1 MNYKELKDRLTKCE
15 YTLKMFKNGT
25 LVDKDKKTVRELKIL
40 KESLHKQMKEIE
52 SKEIDVFGYQTKH
65 FHVCP
70 GATSLFKRI
79 IPKTPEKMQDM
90 IVKLAKHH
98 DILFA
103 IEIIALKSQK
113 AAKKYLDKAI
123 EVASD
128 IYVIGGKIGLDQNT
142 DLSYI
147 QNHLEIINN
156 AARGEVSEE
165 EGVIFTDDEMKA
177 KKLAKDGARV
187 KLTSEGPHQTTY
199 VKVARSDYKK
209 AMGILDSNIDPT
221 YAKMDVVDDDG
232 DGNVIIYFN
241 FRAKDDGEPGEDPAE
256 FIYDLSMDLEANGIS
271 IVDKSHDVDEAKD
284 INDPV
289 LMKLRALQSRM
300 AKKKA
305 IVKGGERHTGKKRA
319 ILSKLQTKRDQVMR
333 DMEQEAEPE
342 GGPIADKYGDML
354 NKIDAAIAK
363 AKGTKP
369 KSYDDTFNEGQDDIF
384 ALGYDLDATQYL
396 VDYLKSKYKE
406 GQDYELHIG
415 RGDTHPNAVT
425 LINPEMEQDEE
436 LGNLLMNAG
445 DNEETDYQSG
455 REAEKDYIGE
465 KKRPGLW
472 ANIRAKRAR
481 GEKPAHKNSNA
492 HKDAVKAGNKIKEE
506 DVNLSKEHLSII
518 ASKAGKAIVQAVHAS
533 GDEVS
538 KARIKKVF
546 SSALSPS
553 IPEAFTVHIIY
564 KNDSEVSYRFQIDRN
579 KLIFLADGE
588 DIILSDV
595 GVKPSG
601 EPFINTELV
610 KNEMAKY
617 FKQMQEK
624 NEQDIEQKFDDRG
637 KPTHLGHRLS
647 DKDRATLAKIANMI
661 KNANREDYDYNEGT
675 ADDIAEE
682 YTKEKL
688 LAYLG
693 QADDAMIRTYDDKYL
708 IIYNP
713 KNGNDDNAAMWHD
726 DTVFG
731 VDQDGQEHEVRYNQ
745 IDGLQLEDINEES
758 ELDKI
763 TKAKRLIKQQAPAMN
778 KLPQDDPK
786 RKAFIDKVKQINQKH
801 KELLDKEDDKISG
814 TGRDQEL
821 DEGRGD
827 FDDVL
832 KAIQNMSNN
841 DDISERDAAA
851 EIVLALADKFQL
863 PVDKNLEDYM
873 QEDTNEY
880 GSSQGA
886 MELDTLFGAL
896 GYRDGFDDFI
906 EDNPGAVEALHGWIS
921 SIPEFRKKLGA
932 EFSNSELEDMGMY
945 DIAGYD
951 DEDDDMDEAEAK
963 PIPDTILRGYNANVK
978 NAQSMATALL
988 SLFNQIN
995 SKEPTDFTAN
1005 GNIKRV
1011 IKLLNYVAK
1020 TPDTETDQGGEQT
1033 ADGLD
1038 EASNSIR
1045 TPAYDQAREQFFDYL
1060 ERTLDATYRN
1070 ASKGATAKKLL
1081 KDPNQEEFITQQILP
1096 AILKRDDQPF
1106 SATFKQQM
1114 LGDENLRRDFVR
1126 VAMDMYPEHRI
1137 TPDAVNPDGSEF
1149 MGEAG
1154 PGFAHDCAAK
1164 VVHEKYGKG
1173 NCIPEK
1179 HTLVKEGEKH
1189 VVTHY
1194 DVLFEGGKTV
1204 KDIPVSELDIKTSNE
1219 HWHKGYKKKKK

>member
-1 MNYKELKDRLTKCE
+1 MNYKELKDRLSKCE
-15 YTLKMFKNGT
+15 YTLKCYRENKA
-25 LVDKDKKTVRELKIL
+25 VEKDNKTVKKLELL
-40 KESLHKQMKEIE
+40 KESLENQLKEQE
-52 SKEIDVFGYQTKH
+52 AGMVVTKDSEE
-65 FHVCP
+65 
-70 GATSLFKRI
+70 A
-79 IPKTPEKMQDM
+79 E
-90 IVKLAKHH
+90 KLAK
-98 DILFA
+98 
-103 IEIIALKSQK
+103 K
-113 AAKKYLDKAI
+113 
-123 EVASD
+123 
-128 IYVIGGKIGLDQNT
+128 
-142 DLSYI
+142 
-147 QNHLEIINN
+147 
-156 AARGEVSEE
+156 
-165 EGVIFTDDEMKA
+165 GVN
-177 KKLAKDGARV
+177 V
-187 KLTSEGPHQTTY
+187 QLTKEGPHQTTY
-199 VKVARSDYKK
+199 IKVSRKDYKK
-209 AMGILDSNIDPT
+209 AIQVIDQNIDSEYVST
-221 YAKMDVVDDDG
+221 DIVDDDG
-232 DGNVIIYFN
+232 DGNVIVYFN
-241 FRAKDDGEPGEDPAE
+241 FTSATTDHDHYNPDSDPAE

-271 IVDKSHDVDEAKD
+271 VVDKSHDLDETKD

-289 LMKLRALQSRM
+289 LMKLRALKTKIGR
-300 AKKKA
+300 KKG
-305 IVKGGERHTGKKRA
+305 IVKGGERHSGKKTA

-369 KSYDDTFNEGQDDIF
+369 KSYDDTFNEGQDDVF

-396 VDYLKSKYKE
+396 IDYLKYKYKE

-415 RGDTHPNAVT
+415 RGDTHPNAIT
-425 LINPEMEQDEE
+425 LINPKMEQDKE

-445 DNEETDYQSG
+445 DQEETDYQAD

-492 HKDAVKAGNKIKEE
+492 HKDAVKAGQKINKEGLWANINAKRKAGKKASHGNSKAHKDAVKAGNKLKEQ
-506 DVNLSKEHLSII
+506 DNVNLSKEHLSII

-553 IPEAFTVHIIY
+553 VPEAFTVHIIY
-564 KNDSEVSYRFQIDRN
+564 KNDSEVSYRFQIDGN
-579 KLIFLADGE
+579 KLIFLANDK
-588 DIILSDV
+588 DIVLSDV

-610 KNEMAKY
+610 KNEMTKY
-617 FKQMQEK
+617 FKQMQEI

-647 DKDRATLAKIANMI
+647 DKDKATLAKIADMI
-661 KNANREDYDYNEGT
+661 KNANNDDYDYNEGIEDVIDP
-675 ADDIAEE
+675 ADYGVMAQNYLDGFDRPHSLDADELEMLGRKIVKQLYKGDFKAAMARHGGTNVNEE
-682 YTKEKL
+682 YTKQKL

-693 QADDAMIRTYDDKYL
+693 QSDDAMIRTFDDKYL

-713 KNGNDDNAAMWHD
+713 KNGNDDNANMWND

-731 VDQDGQEHEVRYNQ
+731 VDQDGEEHEVRYDQ
-745 IDGLQLEDINEES
+745 IDGLQLEDIKENS
-758 ELDKI
+758 EMDKI
-763 TKAKRLIKQQAPAMN
+763 IQGRKFIKDLAPSMN

-786 RKAFIDKVKQINQKH
+786 RIKFIKKVKQINAKY
-801 KELLDKEDDKISG
+801 KELLAKQDDKIAG

-832 KAIQNMSNN
+832 KAVQNMSNN

-873 QEDTNEY
+873 QEVVSEVKVGDTLTKDGKKGKVTKISDTQATVDFGNGDVY
-880 GSSQGA
+880 GIAHSRIKGSKIVKEEDTIKESSR
-886 MELDTLFGAL
+886 ELETLFGAI
-896 GYRDGFDDFI
+896 GYSGGFEEFI
-906 EDNPGAVEALHGWIS
+906 EDNPGAVEALHGWITS
-921 SIPEFRKKLGA
+921 VPEFRKRLSA
-932 EFSNSELEDMGMY
+932 EFSNSELDGMGIY
-945 DIAGYD
+945 DIPGYD
-951 DEDDDMDEAEAK
+951 DDDIDEAEAR

-995 SKEPTDFTAN
+995 DKEPTDFTAN

-1011 IKLLNYVAK
+1011 LKLLNYVAK
-1020 TPDTETDQGGEQT
+1020 APDTEADQEVK
-1033 ADGLD
+1033 
-1038 EASNSIR
+1038 ES
-1045 TPAYDQAREQFFDYL
+1045 
-1060 ERTLDATYRN
+1060 
-1070 ASKGATAKKLL
+1070 
-1081 KDPNQEEFITQQILP
+1081 
-1096 AILKRDDQPF
+1096 
-1106 SATFKQQM
+1106 
-1114 LGDENLRRDFVR
+1114 
-1126 VAMDMYPEHRI
+1126 
-1137 TPDAVNPDGSEF
+1137 
-1149 MGEAG
+1149 G

-1194 DVLFEGGKTV
+1194 DVLFESGKTV
-1204 KDIPVSELDIKTSNE
+1204 EDIPVSELEIKTSNE